1 MTINEPTIETEVR
14 NPMDT
19 LQDRY
24 EWLIKWKDTDL
35 DLQKIMYL

>member
-14 NPMDT
+14 NSMDN